1 HAGVGRRVRV
11 QLEYRP
17 NSAAPES
24 VQVWA
29 DGRLV
34 ALPAGVRPVPTQEA
48 AKAMISALAADG
60 FVPLIGGRLARWG
73 HPGASG
79 SWWEPA
85 APDARVPAFTATAEA
100 VA

>member
-1 HAGVGRRVRV
+1 VRV

-29 DGRLV
+29 DGQLV
-34 ALPAGVRPVPTQEA
+34 PLPAAVRPVPTQQA

-60 FVPLIGGRLARWG
+60 FAPLIEGRLARWG
-73 HPGASG
+73 HPGAVG
-79 SWWEPA
+79 AWWEPST
-85 APDARVPAFTATAEA
+85 PGNGNPTATSKAEA
-100 VA
+100 LA